1 MVQRRAWKA
10 APNIEKRN
18 KIAWVWHSASTAL
31 ILLIQQ
37 QDPKSG
43 FALVKLQCPSAVLCP
58 EKQSKPT
65 GQQFHAFQGGEDCS
79 FWY

>member
-1 MVQRRAWKA
+1 MVQRRARKA
-10 APNIEKRN
+10 VPNIKKRN
-18 KIAWVWHSASTAL
+18 KIARVWHSVSTAL
-31 ILLIQQ
+31 ILLIKP

-65 GQQFHAFQGGEDCS
+65 GQQFHAFQGGEDRS